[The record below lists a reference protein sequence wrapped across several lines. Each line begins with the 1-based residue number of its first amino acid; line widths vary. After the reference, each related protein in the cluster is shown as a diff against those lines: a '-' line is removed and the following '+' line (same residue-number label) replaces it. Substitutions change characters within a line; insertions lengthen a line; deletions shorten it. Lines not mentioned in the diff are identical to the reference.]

1 MRWAGL
7 TLVFLLCACGTAPP
21 LLGNASAARSIQ
33 PSAAPPTS
41 PSPLS
46 ASRLS
51 CRLPIT
57 VPGGQ
62 TRSGGFVNLPAGT
75 FTPDPSSLAVNSILQ
90 PGREFVDQTYAL
102 YFDRAFSR
110 WLPVNRKAVSP
121 DGTHY
126 AFTDR
131 PIGTAWSPT
140 TRITLHVVE
149 VRTDRQ
155 VTFDAGDGSDPLIV
169 LDYAA
174 NGIYLTTFGYH
185 GLWLVNPRN
194 GDTNRLAELSLV
206 QGSAGD
212 GFFWVGAVNP
222 NDPHPIAGAAAD
234 ELDLLNLADGTRVPW
249 LYLPGTSV
257 HFVAQDV
264 NRHPVVITSTVE
276 INSVQLLYLP
286 GPGISRTIPQTNDL
300 PNISDPLSDLHGVWF
315 GASDGIYLYSEAGA
329 LRKVSSQPGLPANG
343 CA

>member
-1 MRWAGL
+1 
-7 TLVFLLCACGTAPP
+7 
-21 LLGNASAARSIQ
+21 
-33 PSAAPPTS
+33 
-41 PSPLS
+41 
-46 ASRLS
+46 
-51 CRLPIT
+51 
-57 VPGGQ
+57 
-62 TRSGGFVNLPAGT
+62 
-75 FTPDPSSLAVNSILQ
+75 
-90 PGREFVDQTYAL
+90 
-102 YFDRAFSR
+102 
-110 WLPVNRKAVSP
+110 
-121 DGTHY
+121 
-126 AFTDR
+126 
-131 PIGTAWSPT
+131 
-140 TRITLHVVE
+140 LHVVE
-149 VRTDRQ
+149 VLTDRQ

-286 GPGISRTIPQTNDL
+286 GPGISRTIPQTNGL

-343 CA
+343 CLSSETI